1 LESITLG
8 LASCA
13 ISADALG
20 ALGGLK
26 AAQRLE
32 RLRLVLGPRVT
43 DGTFRALGDLAKAP
57 RLQALTLVLHQCS
70 LTAGGVAGLA
80 VLTTSP
86 VLTALTLDLS
96 FSDVGDADLRALAQL
111 QDRRSQRALA
121 LTVDLR
127 GTLVGSAGLRALA
140 TLRRYRTFKI
150 LVGS

>member
-1 LESITLG
+1 M
-8 LASCA
+8 
-13 ISADALG
+13 
-20 ALGGLK
+20 
-26 AAQRLE
+26 
-32 RLRLVLGPRVT
+32 
-43 DGTFRALGDLAKAP
+43 
-57 RLQALTLVLHQCS
+57 
-70 LTAGGVAGLA
+70 AGLA

-111 QDRRSQRALA
+111 QDRRSQRTLA